1 MKLIAFQVQM
11 YKCILDSGWVEV
23 EPLTVVVG
31 KNEAGKT
38 ALLRALHKFNPFTP
52 DPYSIP
58 NEWPRGLRDK
68 RSDKQVVCTA
78 EFALDPEERTAL
90 ATLTNEPVHIDKV
103 MVARN
108 YAGEFEVFFPGA
120 VFPERL
126 HPNDIDSLCSVLPQN
141 QNPVGADFQE
151 AAIACREELLRLA
164 REGRFEAMASFPEEA
179 EKRLQG
185 ARTPGGQQPQH
196 QNEQAF
202 IGQFRGALT
211 SVTTKLRDTP
221 SIRMKAH
228 GYVVSHLPTFVYM
241 DEYRAFT
248 GTALLD
254 QVKQRKDRRQL
265 SDEDKT
271 LLTIL
276 ALAGLELDPQVQ
288 AAVELNREQR
298 QYDLS
303 DAAATLT
310 QKVASHWGAQRYEVD
325 FRADG
330 QQFFTFVKA
339 PGDKAL
345 IKLEERSRGFQWF
358 FSFDLMLM
366 HETNG
371 TFKGCVILLDEPGL
385 HLHPGAQRDL
395 LARLSDYAGGNTLL
409 YTTHLPFMIDLQEP
423 GRIRVLSGTPQDVVV
438 ETDLTKSDPDA
449 KLTLQ
454 AALGISGRSSY
465 LVAQHNLVVEGVH
478 DYWLIAELS
487 SLLIRSG
494 EAGLPADLM
503 VTAAGGANEATYIA
517 TFMVGQELE
526 VAVLYDS
533 DREGDAAK
541 DKFVKRWLAR
551 YKSTHAQA
559 LSLGTAAGTTERE
572 FAIEDIF
579 PEDFYTKFVMD
590 VYGKQLAA
598 AGAEKPQ
605 LPPGAQL
612 CKRWEACFEKL
623 DLKFNKGSVAKR
635 ICAAIRKMKG
645 ASELP
650 PDAQKRSRALIKAIA
665 DAMPKSED

>member
-1 MKLIAFQVQM
+1 MKLTRFQIQM

-23 EPLTVVVG
+23 QPLTVVVG

-38 ALLRALHKFNPFTP
+38 ALLRALHKLNPFTS

-78 EFALDPEERTAL
+78 EFALDPEEQTAL
-90 ATLTNEPVHIDKV
+90 AAITDQNMNIGIIKV
-103 MVARN
+103 SKN
-108 YAGEFEVFFPGA
+108 YAGEFEVLFPEG
-120 VFPERL
+120 VFPDRL
-126 HPNDIDSLCSVLPQN
+126 HPNDIDSLCSALPQI
-141 QNPVGADFQE
+141 QNPVDAGFQE
-151 AAIACREELLRLA
+151 AASACGDELLRLA

-179 EKRLQG
+179 HKRLQG
-185 ARTPGGQQPQH
+185 ARNQTGQQPQY
-196 QNEQAF
+196 QNEEAF
-202 IGQFRGALT
+202 MHQFRGALT
-211 SVTTKLRDTP
+211 SVTMKLKDAP

-228 GYVVSHLPTFVYM
+228 DYVVSRLPTFVYM

-254 QVKQRKDRRQL
+254 QVKQRKDRHQL
-265 SDEDKT
+265 SDEDTT
-271 LLTIL
+271 LLTIF
-276 ALAGLELDPQVQ
+276 ALAGLDLDMQVR
-288 AAVELNREQR
+288 AAGESNREQR

-310 QKVASHWGAQRYEVD
+310 QKVAPHWGAQGYEVD

-366 HETNG
+366 HETKG

-395 LARLSDYAGGNTLL
+395 LARLSDYAEGNTLI
-409 YTTHLPFMIDLQEP
+409 YTTHLPFMIDVQEP
-423 GRIRVLSGTPQDVVV
+423 GRIRVLAGTPQNVVV
-438 ETDLTKSDPDA
+438 DDDLTKSEPEA

-465 LVAQHNLVVEGVH
+465 LVARHNLVVEGVH
-478 DYWLIAELS
+478 DYWLVVELS
-487 SLLIRSG
+487 NLLIRSG
-494 EAGLPADLM
+494 QAGLPADLM

-526 VAVLYDS
+526 VAVLYDT

-541 DKFVKRWLAR
+541 EKFVKRWLAR

-559 LSLGTAAGTTERE
+559 LSLGTAVGSAECE

-579 PEDFYTKFVMD
+579 PQDFYAKFVMQ

-598 AGAEKPQ
+598 AGAEKPE
-605 LPPGAQL
+605 LPRGAQL
-612 CKRWEACFEKL
+612 CKRWEAYFDKL
-623 DLKFNKGSVAKR
+623 NLKFNKGSVAKR
-635 ICAAIRKMKG
+635 ICAAIRMMKG

-650 PDAQKRSRALIKAIA
+650 PDALRRSRALITAIA
-665 DAMPKSED
+665 DAIPMSED